1 MMKLFD
7 VYPIFDLEIQHAR
20 GSYVFDPKG
29 QKYLDFYGGH
39 AVISVGHGHPY
50 FVEAIKKQLDRIAF
64 YSNSVINPLQEKLAD
79 QIALISGLTDCALF
93 LCNSGAE
100 ANENAIKLSS
110 FFNRRKKII
119 ALKRSFHGRMSATMS
134 ASDCLKKKSA
144 IGTAIQTDFFHADR
158 IADILEAIHT
168 REYACILI
176 EKVQGIG
183 GLDVISGDSLRSIK
197 SLCDATDTVMV
208 MDEVQCGCGR
218 TGKYFAFQH
227 DDIEPDIITMAKGIG
242 NGFPIG
248 GLLVNDQKIKPSY
261 GLLGSTFG
269 GNHLAC
275 AAAIAVTEIL
285 EQEKLLQNGSNFG
298 LKLGASLSTFPHVK
312 QIQGMGLMLGVEFEF
327 PIAQLRKAL
336 VHDHF
341 TFVGSSANPKQL
353 RILPPLN
360 ISQTEVD
367 WFLRALNE
375 GISAGNYSESS
386 KN

>member
-7 VYPIFDLEIQHAR
+7 VYPLFNLEIQHAK
-20 GSYVFDPKG
+20 GSYVFDSKG

-50 FVEAIKKQLDRIAF
+50 FIDAIKKQLDLIGF
-64 YSNSVINPLQEKLAD
+64 YSNSVINPLQERLAD
-79 QIALISGLTDCALF
+79 QIASISGLTDYALF

-100 ANENAIKLSS
+100 ANENAIKLAS

-119 ALKRSFHGRMSATMS
+119 ALKDSFHGRMSATVS
-134 ASDCLKKKSA
+134 ASHCLKNKSA
-144 IGTAIQTDFFHADR
+144 IGTAIQTDYFNVDS
-158 IADILEAIHT
+158 ILNILEAINT
-168 REYACILI
+168 RKYTCILI

-183 GLDVISGDSLRSIK
+183 GLDIISSDTLRKIK
-197 SLCDATDTVMV
+197 ANCEATDTVMI

-275 AAAIAVTEIL
+275 AAAISVAEIL
-285 EQEKLLQNGSNFG
+285 EHESLLKNATT
-298 LKLGASLSTFPHVK
+298 LGEQLRSALLALPGTISVK
-312 QIQGMGLMLGVEFEF
+312 GMGLMLGVEFEF

-341 TFVGSSANPKQL
+341 TFVGSSANPNQL

-360 ISQTEVD
+360 ITQPEVD
-367 WFLRALNE
+367 WFLKALNE
-375 GISAGNYSESS
+375 GISASNYSEIS